1 MAKMQTTEMSIYWW
15 IDKQNVMYLNN
26 GIFFAISRKEIVM
39 HSIIWLN
46 LESIMLSQRSQSLK
60 TTYYMIPFI
69 WNS

>member
-26 GIFFAISRKEIVM
+26 GIFLAISRKEIVM

>member
-1 MAKMQTTEMSIYWW
+1 MVKMQTTEMSIYWW

-26 GIFFAISRKEIVM
+26 GIFLAISRKEIVM